1 MSLIFDLIEYDL
13 ALGPISSEEVTTPGP
28 GSYDTTHDAQPSVEE
43 WKQRPEDNGSMFAL
57 QYWAEHIQYALSHR
71 EKPIEL
77 FDTEIVEKKG
87 IKAHV
92 AKKK

>member
-1 MSLIFDLIEYDL
+1 
-13 ALGPISSEEVTTPGP
+13 
-28 GSYDTTHDAQPSVEE
+28 
-43 WKQRPEDNGSMFAL
+43 MFAL

-92 AKKK
+92 AKKNRIWEFK